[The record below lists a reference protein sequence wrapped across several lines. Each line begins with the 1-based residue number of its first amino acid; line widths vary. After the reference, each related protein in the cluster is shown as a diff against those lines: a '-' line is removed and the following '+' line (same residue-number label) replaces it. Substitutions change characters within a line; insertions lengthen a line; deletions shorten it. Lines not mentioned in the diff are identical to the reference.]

1 MYKID
6 SESTE
11 GEKEDERGE
20 VMGRKGLTGKP
31 NRARSFTER
40 RGSMNGYKRV
50 NGG

>member
-20 VMGRKGLTGKP
+20 VSGGKERKGLTGKP
-31 NRARSFTER
+31 NRPVLSLKGEE
-40 RGSMNGYKRV
+40 V
-50 NGG
+50 